1 MPDAIL
7 AVDAMGGDHGPAV
20 TVPAVARILRRRP
33 QLQIQLVGDAATINE
48 QLNRAGLADSARVTV
63 IHATQVVAMDDP
75 VNVALRN
82 RRDSSMRIAIN
93 QVRSGHAHA
102 AISAGNTG
110 ALMAVSRF
118 VLKTLPG
125 IDRPA
130 ICTAIPHEQGQCHML
145 DLGANVDVESQH
157 LLQFALMGDALARAV
172 EGLDQPRVSLLNIG
186 EEAIKGSDTVKEA
199 AERFEADPVL
209 HYDGFVEGDGV
220 FKGEAD
226 VVVCDGFTGNVALK
240 TMEGVASMLGG
251 MIRAEINRTVLT
263 RVAGLLSLPWLRKLK
278 TRMNPERYNGAS
290 LLGLDGIVV
299 KSHGGADVDGFAS
312 ALEVAAREA
321 QRNVPA
327 LIRHHLGA
335 DDTGDEPVSTSS

>member
-1 MPDAIL
+1 MPDVIL
-7 AVDAMGGDHGPAV
+7 AVDAMGGDHGPEV
-20 TVPAVARILRRRP
+20 TVPAVARILERHP
-33 QLQIQLVGDAATINE
+33 QLQVLLVGDADKLKG
-48 QLNRAGLADSARVTV
+48 QLSQEKPAESERITV
-63 IHATQVVAMDDP
+63 VHATQVVSMDDP

-82 RRDSSMRIAIN
+82 RRDSSMRVAIN
-93 QVRSGHAHA
+93 QVREGDAHA

-145 DLGANVDVESQH
+145 DLGANVDVEPQH
-157 LLQFALMGDALARAV
+157 LLQFALMGAALARAV
-172 EGLDQPRVSLLNIG
+172 EGLEQPRVSLLNIG
-186 EEAIKGSDTVKEA
+186 EEAIKGSEMVKEA
-199 AERFEADPVL
+199 AEQFDAHAVL
-209 HYDGFVEGDGV
+209 NYQGFVEGDGV
-220 FKGEAD
+220 VKGEAD
-226 VVVCDGFTGNVALK
+226 VVVCDGFSGNVALK

-251 MIRAEINRTVLT
+251 MIRVEINRSLLT
-263 RVAGLLSLPWLRKLK
+263 RLTGLLALPWLRNLK

-299 KSHGGADVDGFAS
+299 KSHGGADVEGFAS

-327 LIRHHLGA
+327 LIRDNLGVG
-335 DDTGDEPVSTSS
+335 DDNVSTSS